1 MSLERQKDTLRRRAS
16 ATFHSVKPDA
26 SSQDGALPADG
37 GSSLPPKDT
46 RWFTWNVTSADWDIF
61 IVSTV
66 IKLLLYPS

>member
-1 MSLERQKDTLRRRAS
+1 MSLESQKDALRRRAS

-26 SSQDGALPADG
+26 SSQDTALPADG
-37 GSSLPPKDT
+37 DSSMPPKQT
-46 RWFTWNVTSADWDIF
+46 RWFTWNVTRADWDIL